1 YLPGPVSRTGLIM
14 TMAIFGWLPSWL
26 PRQQP
31 AAEPPRSYR
40 YLWVALLLFTIL
52 LRWPNLGY
60 KELQGDEGIV
70 MNRAAAALLG
80 DDNEL
85 FLHQKGPIEIL
96 LPMMIWQ
103 ASGAIHDLW
112 LKVPFA
118 IASTLTVFVVA
129 SLGSFLW
136 QQPDDQADGKFA
148 QRAGL
153 LAGYLMAI
161 CGFSV
166 AFGRIIQ
173 YQSWVLFW
181 GCLAL
186 LWAAIYQRRQTP
198 LALLLSTFFLA
209 GALLAHY
216 DAVLFL
222 PACAWMLAPPLSI
235 FGTTDSKSS
244 PAPWRAPQ
252 QIRQGL
258 RRLIPEV
265 RQYLSARGRQ
275 TFLALMPALLT
286 TLVFYLPYVLHPNF
300 ADTRSYLLNDRVG
313 AADSGGPLNWSVG
326 RVWQMVTFY
335 NSSYY
340 IIGLLILILLVLA
353 AHRRGQRRRVGLNSL
368 LVWLVPFI
376 FYTVVVVDPRTHV
389 YTFFPGAVILAAG
402 GLADIWTLAGSKKP
416 LLASGLLIFWL
427 VLSGWYVWLLFTDV
441 SVERQRNWA
450 DARPAGYPVTWA
462 EPPEYGLFGFPYQA
476 GWRAAAGL
484 IPDPE
489 LPYASNEESEVTGW
503 DMGNIPRTH
512 CADYQNFLWTD
523 NVQDEI
529 PFDEQIVSSLTEIA
543 TVTVNNQPRLHIYDR
558 QSLPFVSR
566 EASSLWRRPEEI
578 AGPVHTGDHPLNIVL
593 GQRIML
599 LGYDLDKQVVA
610 AGDQFT
616 LVLYWLPLVPLER
629 NYQVLVHV
637 TAADILAQGD
647 GTPECGFRPTSGW
660 EVGRPIR
667 DPHLVTLPTSAPPG
681 EYNLFAG
688 LYDLETLERLDVAEN
703 ENDLILLE
711 QIELTSDPLSAD

>member
-1 YLPGPVSRTGLIM
+1 MRFHVPTSRGWLNGGIIVILACAVYFLPSGPAPTGNLSVLLAISLLWLVPTLTWHDRIPGRRDLQLLTAAGLTFLCTSLVTLLWHYLPGPVSRTGLIM

-31 AAEPPRSYR
+31 AVLPPRSYR

-235 FGTTDSKSS
+235 FGT
-244 PAPWRAPQ
+244 
-252 QIRQGL
+252 
-258 RRLIPEV
+258 
-265 RQYLSARGRQ
+265 
-275 TFLALMPALLT
+275 
-286 TLVFYLPYVLHPNF
+286 
-300 ADTRSYLLNDRVG
+300 
-313 AADSGGPLNWSVG
+313 
-326 RVWQMVTFY
+326 
-335 NSSYY
+335 
-340 IIGLLILILLVLA
+340 
-353 AHRRGQRRRVGLNSL
+353 
-368 LVWLVPFI
+368 
-376 FYTVVVVDPRTHV
+376 
-389 YTFFPGAVILAAG
+389 
-402 GLADIWTLAGSKKP
+402 
-416 LLASGLLIFWL
+416 
-427 VLSGWYVWLLFTDV
+427 
-441 SVERQRNWA
+441 
-450 DARPAGYPVTWA
+450 
-462 EPPEYGLFGFPYQA
+462 
-476 GWRAAAGL
+476 
-484 IPDPE
+484 
-489 LPYASNEESEVTGW
+489 
-503 DMGNIPRTH
+503 
-512 CADYQNFLWTD
+512 
-523 NVQDEI
+523 
-529 PFDEQIVSSLTEIA
+529 
-543 TVTVNNQPRLHIYDR
+543 
-558 QSLPFVSR
+558 
-566 EASSLWRRPEEI
+566 
-578 AGPVHTGDHPLNIVL
+578 
-593 GQRIML
+593 
-599 LGYDLDKQVVA
+599 
-610 AGDQFT
+610 
-616 LVLYWLPLVPLER
+616 
-629 NYQVLVHV
+629 
-637 TAADILAQGD
+637 
-647 GTPECGFRPTSGW
+647 
-660 EVGRPIR
+660 
-667 DPHLVTLPTSAPPG
+667 
-681 EYNLFAG
+681 
-688 LYDLETLERLDVAEN
+688 
-703 ENDLILLE
+703 
-711 QIELTSDPLSAD
+711 